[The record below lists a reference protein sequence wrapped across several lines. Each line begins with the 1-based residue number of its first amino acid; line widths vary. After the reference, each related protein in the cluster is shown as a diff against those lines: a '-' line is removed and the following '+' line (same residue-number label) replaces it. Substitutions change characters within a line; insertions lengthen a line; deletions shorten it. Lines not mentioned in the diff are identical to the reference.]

1 MRVCA
6 SIAVLTLCVAGNA
19 RAQVSPLE
27 SRAKTIATPL
37 YTPQPH
43 TPLNNSTLGAASTS
57 LSHRNNP
64 TVPAFG
70 AATPLPGDVG
80 QNRGLGAG
88 LGVNS
93 FSPLPTIPAVKDL
106 GTVKLAQNAAQKAG
120 ETGANNGHGRSAAN
134 ANIVS
139 SENKSAA
146 AIASRERPSAFSTAP
161 TPKSVAR
168 PSVPWNQ
175 RFTFGSQFN
184 DVQDEWALSKEVLAA
199 QATFSNKWGV
209 TVVQRNQVSVT
220 PAPRDWLAAGAFYNL
235 TPRVRFGGEL
245 SVSSKP
251 GAESLN
257 LRSPAQVDTG
267 VKVEGAIRF

>member
-1 MRVCA
+1 MRICA

-19 RAQVSPLE
+19 AAQVSARE
-27 SRAKTIATPL
+27 SHAKPNPTPL
-37 YTPQPH
+37 YTPLSNSAFGAPSIN
-43 TPLNNSTLGAASTS
+43 LNHRSNPGA
-57 LSHRNNP
+57 L
-64 TVPAFG
+64 AFG
-70 AATPLPGDVG
+70 AATTAASDFG
-80 QNRGLGAG
+80 QSRALGAG

-93 FSPLPTIPAVKDL
+93 SSPLPTIPAVKDL
-106 GTVKLAQNAAQKAG
+106 GTVKLAQKAAQKTA
-120 ETGANNGHGRSAAN
+120 ELDANNSHARSASN

-139 SENKSAA
+139 ADNKSPVS
-146 AIASRERPSAFSTAP
+146 IASRERPSAFSAA
-161 TPKSVAR
+161 TPRKPAAKSN
-168 PSVPWNQ
+168 VPWNQ

-184 DVQDEWALSKEVLAA
+184 DVQDEWALSKEVVAA
-199 QATFSNKWGV
+199 QTNFSDKWGV

-257 LRSPAQVDTG
+257 LRAPGQVDTG